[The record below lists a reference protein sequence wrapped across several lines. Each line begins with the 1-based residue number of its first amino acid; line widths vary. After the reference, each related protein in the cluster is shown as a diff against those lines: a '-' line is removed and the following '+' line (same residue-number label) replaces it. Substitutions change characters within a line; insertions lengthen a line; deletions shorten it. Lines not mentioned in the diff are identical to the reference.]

1 MRIYLRRIL
10 EGLYVAAKQAVKAP
24 HRELM
29 DLNPSA
35 ARSLG
40 EGMEETLT
48 VHRLRLPIQLRKTM
62 GEHQRDRIRVLDCR
76 AGLQKRETLA
86 RRRQAGALGGL
97 GPLDRR
103 EAVTLGHGLQTDS
116 ITHQGTGSS
125 DSFQASGC
133 QTKKGVVEWVTR
145 ESRISTEFR
154 AFPVPGRGGIC

>member
-10 EGLYVAAKQAVKAP
+10 EGLYAAAKQAVNAL
-24 HRELM
+24 HCELM

-133 QTKKGVVEWVTR
+133 QTKEGVVE
-145 ESRISTEFR
+145 
-154 AFPVPGRGGIC
+154 